1 LEEIR
6 QDLCPVISYILSIE
20 VFLILFIDLKTI
32 WDYKSSYYLVI
43 LGQALTVRQIYRIST
58 MYWDDKYGTQSVSN
72 EASFIFSSSSV
83 DLCNILSHMILNL
96 IGVAGGCSNEG
107 DLEQGQSEFDLQF
120 LLVG

>member
-1 LEEIR
+1 
-6 QDLCPVISYILSIE
+6 VI
-20 VFLILFIDLKTI
+20 V
-32 WDYKSSYYLVI
+32 
-43 LGQALTVRQIYRIST
+43 GQALTVRQIYRIST

-72 EASFIFSSSSV
+72 EASCVFSSSSV
-83 DLCNILSHMILNL
+83 NLCNMLSHTVLNL

>member
-1 LEEIR
+1 MEEIR
-6 QDLCPVISYILSIE
+6 QDLCPVISHILLIE

-32 WDYKSSYYLVI
+32 WDYKSSYYIVI

-83 DLCNILSHMILNL
+83 NLCNMLSHMILNL
-96 IGVAGGCSNEG
+96 IGVAGRCSNEG